1 MAKSSAP
8 YIGKTGNV
16 SLADNVFGEEFN
28 NALVHETV
36 RAEQNALRS
45 GTASTLS
52 RGEVNMTG
60 AKAWRQ
66 KGTGRARVGAL
77 SVSHRKGG
85 GVAFGPKPR
94 HYTFKIN
101 RKARRKA
108 MRAVLSLHAG
118 RGTLGVV
125 DPASFGKPNTKQA
138 AEQLEAWKSTG
149 STIVVV
155 GPEENNAALSFRNI
169 ERVRSVVPV
178 DAVTVADLIA
188 SENLIVSEAAL
199 ERLTQLASA
208 EVKRGE
214 ESVI

>member
-1 MAKSSAP
+1 MAKATAP

-16 SLADNVFGEEFN
+16 SLTENVFGEEFN

-77 SVSHRKGG
+77 SAPHRTGG
-85 GVAFGPKPR
+85 SVAFGPKPR

-118 RGTLGVV
+118 RGTLAVV
-125 DPASFGKPNTKQA
+125 DPASFDKPNTKQA
-138 AEQLEAWKSTG
+138 ADQLSAWKATG
-149 STIVVV
+149 TAIVVV
-155 GPEENNAALSFRNI
+155 GPDENTAALSFRNL
-169 ERVRSVVPV
+169 ERVRSVVAV

-208 EVKRGE
+208 EVKRGG